1 MTAPVV
7 ATVTYAGTVLAG
19 DQIASSPWD
28 CVGCLFP
35 DQGSPAT
42 KPQFELDVL
51 QPVNVDG
58 ARYRVGGAHFPPFR
72 MVTIMA
78 SDNFPTAASVAREI
92 ELTKGDN
99 ITIELLSTGRTETCV
114 VLSVRSVPNASRV
127 LNAASSVG
135 FSGTIS
141 TDTAASIDTFWTL
154 QVVPA

>member
-1 MTAPVV
+1 
-7 ATVTYAGTVLAG
+7 
-19 DQIASSPWD
+19 
-28 CVGCLFP
+28 
-35 DQGSPAT
+35 
-42 KPQFELDVL
+42 
-51 QPVNVDG
+51 
-58 ARYRVGGAHFPPFR
+58 